1 MNRPL
6 SALTRRALH
15 TCRVPKDLASVTYRD
30 TAGEHPVSVGLR
42 PESVEAVWRSVE
54 SLYRTGV
61 HPGIQISLRHRGE
74 SVLHRAIGHARGNGP
89 DDSVDTPRVAMTTD
103 TPVCYFSASKAVTAF
118 LIHLLAEQGLVNLMD
133 PVAYYCPEFAH
144 NGKRTITLHQILSH
158 RGGIPAIP
166 GDTPPEVLWNPE
178 EVWRLLCEER
188 AMQVDG
194 SKVFYHAITGGFV
207 LQRVLETVT
216 GLTIQQYLDRYIRKP
231 MEMTWFTYGVAAAD
245 LTAPAANYATGPR
258 PTWPVSKVVKRALGG
273 DIKSVEAVTNDP
285 RFQQAVIPAGN
296 LYGTAEEMGRF
307 FQMMLNGGEWNGKR
321 ICSEITV
328 QRAIQQ
334 FGSLQLDRTL
344 MLPMRFSAGMMLGGD
359 PVGVWGPNSRYAFG
373 HVGLINKFCWAD
385 SARDISVSLLTTGFP
400 IVGHHLPALGKFLYN
415 VSTAFPQLPEGQ
427 RVHVGV

>member
-1 MNRPL
+1 MYRPL

-15 TCRVPKDLASVTYRD
+15 TCRIPKDLSTVTYRD
-30 TAGEHPVSVGLR
+30 AAAEKPQAAGIK
-42 PESVEAVWRSVE
+42 PEAAEAVWRSVE
-54 SLYRTGV
+54 SLYRTGT
-61 HPGIQISLRHRGE
+61 HPGIQISLRHRGQ
-74 SVLHRAIGHARGNGP
+74 SVLHRAIGHAHGNGP
-89 DDSVDTPRVAMTTD
+89 DDSRDTPRVAMTTD

-133 PVAYYCPEFAH
+133 PVAYYCPEFAQ
-144 NGKRTITLHQILSH
+144 NGKRNITLHQILSH

-178 EVWRLLCEER
+178 EFWRLLCEAR
-188 AMQVDG
+188 AMKVDG
-194 SKVFYHAITGGFV
+194 SKVSYHAITGGFV
-207 LQRVLETVT
+207 LQRVLEAVT
-216 GLTIQQYLDRYIRKP
+216 GLSLVQYLDRYVRKP
-231 MEMTWFTYGVAAAD
+231 MGMTWFTYGVAPDD
-245 LTAPAANYATGPR
+245 LTAPATNYATGPR
-258 PTWPVSKVVKRALGG
+258 PTWPVSRIVKGALGS
-273 DIKSVEAVTNDP
+273 DIKSVEAITNDT

-307 FQMMLNGGEWNGKR
+307 FQMMLSGGVWNGQR

-334 FGSLQLDRTL
+334 FGSLQIDHTL

-359 PVGVWGPNSRYAFG
+359 PVGIWGPNTRYAFG

-400 IVGHHLPALGKFLYN
+400 IVGHHLPALGKFLYS
-415 VSTAFPQLPEGQ
+415 VSTAFPQLPEGE
-427 RVHVGV
+427 RMHVGV